1 METGQKGGEF
11 SRNGPG
17 APGMYRARADPGYL
31 PVRCCSKCTDMLVTV
46 TAWLHRRIVIPVLA
60 LLRMGATPER
70 LAWSLAV
77 GLVVGVNPLLGS
89 TTLLAL
95 GVAAAFRLNF
105 VASQLGNHA
114 MYPVELAMFPVFVKL
129 GAVLFRTARL
139 PWGIRDL
146 GIAVRT
152 QPWETT
158 KALWV
163 WEWHALVVW
172 AVFAVVAVPAIALA
186 MRPVLERAA
195 RSKLVAARG

>member
-1 METGQKGGEF
+1 
-11 SRNGPG
+11 
-17 APGMYRARADPGYL
+17 
-31 PVRCCSKCTDMLVTV
+31 MLEPMTS
-46 TAWLHRRIVIPVLA
+46 WLHRRMVVPVLA

-89 TTLLAL
+89 TTLVAL

-105 VASQLGNHA
+105 VASQLSNHA

-129 GAVLFRTARL
+129 GAIVFRTARL
-139 PWGIRDL
+139 PWGHHEL
-146 GIAVRT
+146 WVAART
-152 QPWETT
+152 QPWQTT
-158 KALWV
+158 RALWV

-172 AVFAVVAVPAIALA
+172 AVFAVVAVPSIALA

-195 RSKLVAARG
+195 RRTVASC